1 MRPKL
6 ELRKAMADPNLL
18 GTAIG
23 ADSWANWRAI
33 LCAIMGEPLDDAER
47 EFFTR
52 VTGGRT
58 SPPSKPIEEA
68 LLLIGRRGGKDRAT
82 ACLLTYIAGLCDHS
96 DTLVKGER
104 GVCLLIAP
112 DTRQAAITLDYCEGI
127 FRTSPILKKLVKER
141 VESVLRLKNGID
153 IEVRAASFRRLR
165 GLTTVAVV
173 ASESAFWMD
182 DSGSNPDSEILGAV
196 RPSLATTGGPLIL
209 ITTPRARKGEVYEL
223 HRRYFGAQGD
233 PSVLIVQAPSTTFN
247 PCLPQSVIDRAME
260 RDQAAASAEY
270 LAEFRSD
277 LESFV
282 DREIVDRAVDRGIS
296 ERAPISGQRYF
307 AFCDP
312 SGGSLDSMTLGI
324 GHRERDLRVL
334 DAVLE
339 RKPPFSPE
347 QVVAEFAATLKQYGI
362 SRVYGDRYAG
372 VWPREQFAKM
382 SVKYEV
388 TDKTKSDI
396 YQNSLPLLNSGLVRL
411 LDNKR
416 LVDQICALERR
427 VSRGGKDGI
436 DHPPHGHDDLA
447 NAALGALLLGR
458 PLEDL
463 RWVDGSSPDGE
474 PITYQNRW
482 QKWQEYQQQHP
493 EIFKRVGER

>member
-6 ELRKAMADPNLL
+6 TLRKAMADPNLL

-23 ADSWANWRAI
+23 ADSWAHWRTI
-33 LCAIMGEPLDDAER
+33 LCAIMGEELDDTER

-52 VTGGRT
+52 VTGGRA
-58 SPPSKPIEEA
+58 SPPSKPVEEA

-82 ACLLTYIAGLCDHS
+82 AVLMCYLAGLCDHS

-112 DTRQAAITLDYCEGI
+112 DQRQAAITLDYCEGI

-141 VESVLRLKNGID
+141 VESVLRLRNGID

-182 DSGSNPDSEILGAV
+182 DSGSNPDSEILNAV
-196 RPSLATTGGPLIL
+196 RPSLATTGGPLVL

-223 HRRYFGAQGD
+223 HRRYYGAQGD
-233 PSVLIVQAPSTTFN
+233 PSVLMVQAPSTTFN

-282 DREIVDRAVDRGIS
+282 HREIVERAVDRGIS
-296 ERAPISGQRYF
+296 SRAPISSQRYF
-307 AFCDP
+307 GFVDP
-312 SGGSLDSMTLGI
+312 SGGSLDSMTLAV
-324 GHRERDLRVL
+324 GHRERELRIL
-334 DAVLE
+334 DCVVE

-347 QVVAEFAATLKQYGI
+347 QVVAEFAATLKQYGV

-382 SVKYEV
+382 GIKYLV
-388 TDKTKSDI
+388 TDQTKSDI
-396 YQNSLPLLNSGLVRL
+396 YQNALPLLNSGLIRL
-411 LDNKR
+411 VDSKR
-416 LVDQICALERR
+416 LVDQMCALERR
-427 VSRGGKDGI
+427 VSRGGRDSI

-447 NAALGALLLGR
+447 NSALGALLLGR
-458 PLEDL
+458 PLNDL
-463 RWVDGSSPDGE
+463 RWVDGSSEDE
-474 PITYQNRW
+474 PVITRENRH
-482 QKWQEYQQQHP
+482 QFGRIWQEWLDKKKKV
-493 EIFKRVGER
+493 EG